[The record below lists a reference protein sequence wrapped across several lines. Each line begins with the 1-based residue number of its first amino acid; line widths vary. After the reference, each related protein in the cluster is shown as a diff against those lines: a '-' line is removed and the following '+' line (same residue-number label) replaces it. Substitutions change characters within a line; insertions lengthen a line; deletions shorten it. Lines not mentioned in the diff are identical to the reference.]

1 MRTTRAVRPSRAVA
15 ALLSLLLAAGHAA
28 PAVAEAV
35 RAPSGQIRLAAPGI
49 ARALPGAPIVGGL
62 PAALPSITDL
72 SAPRLEAAQSQSPAA
87 GARLTALSAP
97 GPQAPNPSPNG
108 ALSAINGLTHA
119 IYSSDP
125 SGNDGRAAAADAAY
139 DGAALESG
147 EDADWTSVPA
157 RTPLAPLLPSW
168 SEASADRAGD
178 LIYEFP
184 NGALT
189 VLGDES
195 ALGIEEPLRSSRGPS
210 IKELSGEAESLAFG
224 RRERY
229 QVEGLRQSALFGD
242 WIAGVDADGELV
254 VFSHRND
261 KSLSYKSPLGKV
273 ERFVADAGGMLYVVA
288 DGTLQRWDLTEMKAV
303 LLIGDERA
311 SGLKVSDLRLL
322 PNGGV
327 EAVTD
332 KGHFYWAGGK
342 LSVMTGGPGSI
353 RAESGA
359 APSLRAAGGGFYLE
373 TLGGKTRLW
382 SESSADGKPA
392 LSDRGTAPF
401 KFTALAHRADRRV
414 VYGLVEEGVVEWDLE
429 TGRYRPFAI
438 EGLKIAAS
446 GAPVSIEVAPE
457 GGRVL
462 LSVGDALF
470 YADFTASSQGAQSK
484 EAATRIWSEQNPM
497 FIKDGFLHIGAF
509 KFPALV
515 RHAPPPRLNWL
526 QRFWSR
532 LTGWTPKPAAFEPPV
547 SRTEWAAVNLP
558 SNKWALYQTLK
569 GFSLGQ
575 HVLYIGETGGGKT
588 WLASQISKLTGLEL
602 WMASLNEYTKNQ
614 DLIARDTFGEE
625 GKGKTGLS
633 KSVVLKWLERGG
645 ILLLD
650 EMHKPLEGLS
660 IVNNILQNLEY
671 RMSDGTVVRGDPKKS
686 FVIGTMNPVKPP
698 YRGEPPSG
706 ELSSRFGLTLQVN
719 YLPPAEE
726 GALLQIF
733 EPTVA
738 KETLETLVAIARD
751 LRKVYPDVLPLPISS
766 RTLIHIAQHIARFP
780 TDDPIEIFKS
790 AYNPGT
796 IVEDASI
803 PEAIEKA
810 LKAHNLRGAAVQKKK
825 LN

>member
-1 MRTTRAVRPSRAVA
+1 MRMTR
-15 ALLSLLLAAGHAA
+15 ALLSLLLAVGPVVPALAEIRVPAGRIQIATPGVARSVPNA
-28 PAVAEAV
+28 PMLGGSLGGIPTLSNVS
-35 RAPSGQIRLAAPGI
+35 AP
-49 ARALPGAPIVGGL
+49 
-62 PAALPSITDL
+62 PAA
-72 SAPRLEAAQSQSPAA
+72 AAA
-87 GARLTALSAP
+87 GAGRLQEGVGAHARFALPALTAA
-97 GPQAPNPSPNG
+97 GPQGPNSAPNG
-108 ALSAINGLTHA
+108 ALSTIGGLTHA
-119 IYSSDP
+119 LYTADA
-125 SGNDGRAAAADAAY
+125 SGADGRASAATNAAY
-139 DGAALESG
+139 DGSALKPESS
-147 EDADWTSVPA
+147 DWTAVPA
-157 RTPLAPLLPSW
+157 RTPLAALMPSW
-168 SEASADRAGD
+168 NDAESARAGD

-184 NGALT
+184 NGSLT
-189 VLGDES
+189 ALGDES
-195 ALGIEEPLRSSRGPS
+195 TLGLEEELKSSRGPS
-210 IKELSGEAESLAFG
+210 VKELTGEAESLAFG

-229 QVEGLRQSALFGD
+229 EVEGLSRGALIGD
-242 WIAGVDADGELV
+242 KIAGIDRNGELV
-254 VFSHRND
+254 VFSARSD
-261 KSLSYKSPLGKV
+261 KSLSFKSPMGKV
-273 ERFVADAGGMLYVVA
+273 ERFVADKDGMLYVA
-288 DGTLQRWDLTEMKAV
+288 AGGTLQRWDLSQNKAV
-303 LLIGDERA
+303 VLMDERA

-342 LSVMTGGPGSI
+342 LSMMTGGPGSI

-359 APSLRAAGGGFYLE
+359 APSLREAGGGFHLE

-382 SESSADGKPA
+382 VENSDSGSPK
-392 LSDRGTAPF
+392 LSDRGTVPF

-429 TGRYRPFAI
+429 TGRYRSFAI
-438 EGLKIAAS
+438 ESLKIAAS
-446 GAPVSIEVAPE
+446 GAPVSIETSPE

-462 LSVGDALF
+462 LSVGDAVF
-470 YADFTASSQGAQSK
+470 YADFAASAQGAQSK

-497 FIKDGFLHIGAF
+497 FIKDGFLNIGAF
-509 KFPALV
+509 KFPVTA
-515 RHAPPPRLNWL
+515 RPAAPRKLNWL
-526 QRFWSR
+526 QSLWSR
-532 LTGWTPKPAAFEPPV
+532 VTGWKPAPGPLEPPV
-547 SRTEWAAVNLP
+547 SRKEWAAVNLP

-569 GFSLGQ
+569 GFTLGQ

-588 WLASQISKLTGLEL
+588 WMASQISKLTGLEL

-660 IVNNILQNLEY
+660 VVNNILQNLEY

-780 TDDPIEIFKS
+780 TDDPVEIFKS

-803 PEAIEKA
+803 PEAIDKA
-810 LKAHNLRGAAVQKKK
+810 LKAHDLRRTAQKKK
-825 LN
+825 LLN